1 MAFAFGF
8 ALRLTEITIV
18 RSSGLSMR
26 RLLAFVLFTAIA
38 CAPTAPPKPKS
49 DDPVTPPQPK
59 SAPEELQTPD
69 SALLAK
75 RIASVLDDVHSRDL
89 LTTHAFWTIFH
100 GILGMGPDT
109 MLTDPVTH
117 EKISALDRVRSGK
130 GIRGLSFIETPTGVD
145 VETIPGGVGQGHQDQ
160 FVAEMVEWSV
170 PLDTKFKVNDKEV
183 TFADFCKHSK
193 ERASVTRD
201 QELSWALVIVAKH
214 FGTDHRWKNMYGED
228 ISLEDIA
235 LYEATQPIK
244 ESACGGTHRLYGLTW
259 AYHIHLAN
267 GGKTTGVW
275 RKVADRLAE
284 YRAKAKKFQNSD
296 GSFSSDSVSGPGWT
310 RNNEKQIATTGHTF
324 EWLCEE
330 LTDSELR
337 EPWME
342 RAAYALTTMI
352 LEKQSYSIDGGA
364 LYHATHGLHM
374 YQHRVFGVAGPRGL
388 TIPALPKS

>member
-1 MAFAFGF
+1 
-8 ALRLTEITIV
+8 
-18 RSSGLSMR
+18 MR
-26 RLLAFVLFTAIA
+26 RLLALVFVTAIA
-38 CAPTAPPKPKS
+38 CAPSAPPKPNS
-49 DDPVTPPQPK
+49 DEPVAPPPEK
-59 SAPEELQTPD
+59 SAPEELPAITD

-75 RIASVLDDVHSRDL
+75 RIASVLDDVHGRDL
-89 LTTHAFWTIFH
+89 LTTHAFWTVFH

-117 EKISALDRVRSGK
+117 EKISALERVRSGK

-145 VETIPGGVGQGHQDQ
+145 VETMPGTGVGQGHQDQ

-170 PLDTKFKVNDKEV
+170 PQETKFKVNDKDY
-183 TFADFCKHSK
+183 TFADFCKHSM

-201 QELSWALVIVAKH
+201 QELSWAIVIVSKIY
-214 FGTDHRWKNMYGED
+214 GTDYRWTNLYGEKL
-228 ISLEDIA
+228 SLEDVA

-244 ESACGGTHRLYGLTW
+244 EAACGGTHRLYGLTW
-259 AYHIHLAN
+259 AYHLHLAG

-275 RKVADRLAE
+275 RKVAHRLEE

-296 GSFSSDSVSGPGWT
+296 GSFSSDCVSGPGWT
-310 RNNEKQIATTGHTF
+310 RNNEKQIASTGHTF

-330 LTDSELR
+330 LPDAELR

-342 RAAYALTTMI
+342 RAAYALTSMI
-352 LEKQSYSIDGGA
+352 LEKQSYAIDGGA

>member
-1 MAFAFGF
+1 
-8 ALRLTEITIV
+8 
-18 RSSGLSMR
+18 MR
-26 RLLAFVLFTAIA
+26 RLLALLLVTAIA

-49 DDPVTPPQPK
+49 EVPPTPEK
-59 SAPEELQTPD
+59 SAPEELPAITD

-75 RIASVLDDVHSRDL
+75 RIASVLDDVHGRDL
-89 LTTHAFWTIFH
+89 LTTHGFWTVFH

-117 EKISALDRVRSGK
+117 EKVSALERVRSGK
-130 GIRGLSFIETPTGVD
+130 GIRGLEFVETPTGID
-145 VETIPGGVGQGHQDQ
+145 VVTMPGTGVGQGHQDQ

-170 PLDTKFKVNDKEV
+170 PLDTKFKVNDKDY

-201 QELSWALVIVAKH
+201 QELSWALVIVSKVY
-214 FGTDHRWKNMYGED
+214 GTDHRWKNMYGEKL
-228 ISLEDIA
+228 SLEDIA
-235 LYEATQPIK
+235 QYEATQPIK
-244 ESACGGTHRLYGLTW
+244 DAACGGTHRLYGLTW
-259 AYHIHLAN
+259 AYHLHLAS

-284 YRAKAKKFQNSD
+284 YSSKAKRFQNPD
-296 GSFSSDSVSGPGWT
+296 GSFSSDYVSSGPSWT
-310 RNNEKQIATTGHTF
+310 RNNEKQIASTGHVF
-324 EWLCEE
+324 EWLCEQ
-330 LTDSELR
+330 LPDSELR

-342 RAAYALTTMI
+342 RAAYALTSMI
-352 LEKQSYSIDGGA
+352 LEKQSYAIDGGA